1 MFQNYVRIVKP
12 IKIIANVTLQ
22 SIFEL
27 FPCVLKFCLEEAWF
41 VIQNDP
47 TLTLCH
53 MCLKKIKSGFYLSKA
68 CSKRKTGPYTFG
80 KHF

>member
-1 MFQNYVRIVKP
+1 MFENYVRIVKP

-47 TLTLCH
+47 TLTL
-53 MCLKKIKSGFYLSKA
+53 
-68 CSKRKTGPYTFG
+68 
-80 KHF
+80 